1 MNHEPIRV
9 MIVDDHLLLREGV
22 QLLLSTFDIV
32 QVVALA
38 SDGEE
43 ALALCRT
50 VQPEVILMDL
60 VMPQMDGPT
69 AIGRIRTAF
78 PAMQILALTSFVEEA
93 LIVRALQ
100 AGAIG
105 YVLKT
110 ISAPELV
117 AAIQAAHQG
126 LATMDGAAQQVM
138 VQRATRPDTPGHNL
152 TRRERDVLRLLV
164 AGKTN
169 TAIAQ
174 HLALGQGTVRI
185 YVSHI
190 LTKLGAHNRTEAAA
204 LARQYHLVPD
214 GA

>member
-1 MNHEPIRV
+1 MRHKPIRV

-22 QLLLSTFDIV
+22 QLLLSTYAALK
-32 QVVALA
+32 VVALA
-38 SDGEE
+38 SDGEQ
-43 ALALCRT
+43 AIALCRT
-50 VQPEVILMDL
+50 AKPHVILMDL
-60 VMPQMDGPT
+60 VMPRMDGPT
-69 AIGRIRTAF
+69 AIARIRTAF
-78 PAMQILALTSFVEEA
+78 PVVQILALTSFVDDI
-93 LIVRALQ
+93 LIMRALE

-110 ISAPELV
+110 ISAAELV

-126 LATMDGAAQQVM
+126 RATIDAAAAQVV
-138 VQRATRPDTPGHNL
+138 VQRATRPDAPGHNL

-190 LTKLGAHNRTEAAA
+190 LTKLGARNRTEAAA